1 MFLLG
6 NFFTN
11 KHFYIDVGAK
21 NYSEIVNLSIVKIKL
36 EEDFVSFKLNKF
48 FQLMLD
54 YELISRE
61 LYNDLVYGTN
71 NPLILMLSKQGL
83 SLNIINK
90 LIKDEQLGN
99 LSIDNFGNLSYNEQF
114 AAYKETS
121 DDFFKFE
128 LDKFLP

>member
-1 MFLLG
+1 
-6 NFFTN
+6 
-11 KHFYIDVGAK
+11 
-21 NYSEIVNLSIVKIKL
+21 
-36 EEDFVSFKLNKF
+36 
-48 FQLMLD
+48 
-54 YELISRE
+54 
-61 LYNDLVYGTN
+61 
-71 NPLILMLSKQGL
+71 MLSKQGL